1 MLIGHRLH
9 LPAGPVGS
17 AQESGRAQGAAESGK
32 VGGAGSG
39 LDPHRLREVTFIGAG
54 SSIAYLANEMAGR
67 FEGVGADQPL
77 LGKVSVIGVEDAWSP
92 SVRGQGYINHQNEII
107 GQWGERAPAYD
118 PGYADRGEFA
128 AGNGRQIGRLESLGA
143 ERLEAQVKD
152 IRRLDDGCFRLTL
165 DDGRVLDSRQV
176 VLGAGAGPHTSIWN
190 RAAPQTEAEKRLGNI
205 RLSQPEALR
214 GKVMDLDEFMR
225 ASDADP
231 SRFAGKTVVV
241 HGPNAGIDAVE
252 RAGELGAKVAWF
264 VRTTAPVLLDGNQ
277 LKFAPEL
284 AKSALHKVDAL
295 EISPTEAGGVSLSY
309 TAPGGGASQA
319 AHSLQADYYVYALGQ
334 DINKPGSAG
343 AMLGEIAAQLEPV
356 YDYDQVYSD
365 QPFRTVLGLQSR
377 GANSDGG
384 LVVVGA
390 AVAQLAGRV
399 QHTYL
404 DHAAERI
411 LGQLDRLPE
420 AGGETLSN
428 MLLAGASAAEIEAG
442 LMAMR
447 PEGGARADWDVLRS
461 QVRDFL
467 AARDYFTKEGTRSV
481 VREVENQVGAEV
493 ASVVVSPQLG
503 TVKAASAALSGLMP
517 AYVGNGENNFTSDN
531 RTMLRAGLAMRHPD
545 LAERDA
551 SGFIQESIALRRLD
565 GQRFVEQVA
574 EDMLKRELLP
584 MLERLTRE
592 SLPAFQAR
600 LARLRLPEDLSRQAE
615 AVADGAAREAFADAL
630 GGALRERLAE
640 SAKPVRGVPTE
651 VREAYE
657 ARLAEAAKGGG
668 DGASL
673 GGLWLNRS

>member
-1 MLIGHRLH
+1 M
-9 LPAGPVGS
+9 
-17 AQESGRAQGAAESGK
+17 
-32 VGGAGSG
+32 
-39 LDPHRLREVTFIGAG
+39 TFIGAG
-54 SSIAYLANEMAGR
+54 SSIAYLANEVSGR
-67 FEGVGADQPL
+67 FEGGEDDQPL
-77 LGKVSVIGVEDAWSP
+77 LGKVSVIGIEDAWSP
-92 SVRGQGYINHQNEII
+92 SVRGQGYINHQSEII

-152 IRRLDDGCFRLTL
+152 ISRLDDGCFRLTL

-176 VLGAGAGPHTSIWN
+176 VLGAGAGAGPHTSIWN
-190 RAAPQTEAEKRLGNI
+190 QAAPQTEAEKRLGNI
-205 RLSQPEALR
+205 RLTQPEALR

-252 RAGELGAKVAWF
+252 RAGELGTKVAWF

-277 LKFAPEL
+277 LKFGPEL
-284 AKSALHKVDAL
+284 AGTALHKEDAL
-295 EISPTEAGGVSLSY
+295 EISPAEAGGMSLSY
-309 TAPGGGASQA
+309 TAPGGGVLQA
-319 AHSLQADYYVYALGQ
+319 AQRLQADYYVYALGQ

-343 AMLGEIAAQLEPV
+343 AMLGEIASQLEPV

-411 LGQLDRLPE
+411 LGQLDRLPG
-420 AGGETLSN
+420 AGGEALSN
-428 MLLAGASAAEIEAG
+428 MLLGGASAAEIEAG
-442 LMAMR
+442 LLAMR
-447 PEGGARADWDVLRS
+447 PEGGARADWDVLGS
-461 QVRDFL
+461 LVRDFL
-467 AARDYFTKEGTRSV
+467 AARDYFAKTSSRGV

-545 LAERDA
+545 LAESDA
-551 SGFIQESIALRRLD
+551 SGFIQESIALRCLD

-574 EDMLKRELLP
+574 EDMLKKDLLP
-584 MLERLTRE
+584 MLERLTSE
-592 SLPAFQAR
+592 NLPAFQAR

-640 SAKPVRGVPTE
+640 SATPVRGVPAG

-657 ARLAEAAKGGG
+657 ARLAEAAKSGGG
-668 DGASL
+668 GASL
-673 GGLWLNRS
+673 GGLWLSRS

>member
-1 MLIGHRLH
+1 MLIGQRL
-9 LPAGPVGS
+9 LFPAASAGS
-17 AQESGRAQGAAESGK
+17 AQEAGRAQVAAETTKIGDP
-32 VGGAGSG
+32 ATG
-39 LDPHRLREVTFIGAG
+39 LDPHRLREVTFIGVG
-54 SSIAYLANEMAGR
+54 SSIAYLANEIAGR
-67 FEGVGADQPL
+67 FERAAADQPL
-77 LGKVSVIGVEDAWSP
+77 LGKVSVIGVEDSWSP

-107 GQWGERAPAYD
+107 GQWDERAPAYD

-143 ERLEAQVKD
+143 ERLEAQVKN
-152 IRRLDDGCFRLTL
+152 IHRLDDGSFRLML

-190 RAAPQTEAEKRLGNI
+190 QGAPQTVAEKRLGNI
-205 RLSQPEALR
+205 RLDQPEALR

-225 ASDADP
+225 ASDVDP
-231 SRFAGKTVVV
+231 ARFAGKTVVV

-264 VRTTAPVLLDGNQ
+264 VRSTAPVLLDGNQ
-277 LKFAPEL
+277 LQFAPEL
-284 AKSALHKVDAL
+284 SKTALHKVDGL
-295 EISPTEAGGVSLSY
+295 EIAPGESDGLKLSY
-309 TAPGGGASQA
+309 TAPGSGAPQA
-319 AHSLQADYYVYALGQ
+319 VQSLQADYYVYALGQ

-343 AMLGEIAAQLEPV
+343 AMLVEIASQLEPV
-356 YDYDQVYSD
+356 YDYNQVYSD

-390 AVAQLAGRV
+390 AVAQLAGKV

-411 LGQLDRLPE
+411 LGQLSRLPE
-420 AGGETLSN
+420 DGGEALSN
-428 MLLAGASAAEIEAG
+428 MLLEGAPTAEIEAG
-442 LMAMR
+442 LLAMR
-447 PEGGARADWDVLRS
+447 PEGDTRADWEVLS
-461 QVRDFL
+461 NQVRDFL
-467 AARDYFTKEGTRSV
+467 VARDYFAKEGTRGV
-481 VREVENQVGAEV
+481 GLEVDNQVGTEV

-503 TVKAASAALSGLMP
+503 TVKAASAALSSLMP

-545 LAERDA
+545 LAESDA

-574 EDMLKRELLP
+574 EGMLKNELLP
-584 MLERLTRE
+584 MLEQLTQDT
-592 SLPAFQAR
+592 LPAFQAR
-600 LARLRLPEDLSRQAE
+600 LARLRLPEDMSRQAE
-615 AVADGAAREAFADAL
+615 AVADGASREAFADAL
-630 GGALRERLAE
+630 GGALRERLTE
-640 SAKPVRGVPTE
+640 SAKPVRGVPME

-657 ARLAEAAKGGG
+657 ARLAEMARGAG

-673 GGLWLNRS
+673 GSLWLNRS